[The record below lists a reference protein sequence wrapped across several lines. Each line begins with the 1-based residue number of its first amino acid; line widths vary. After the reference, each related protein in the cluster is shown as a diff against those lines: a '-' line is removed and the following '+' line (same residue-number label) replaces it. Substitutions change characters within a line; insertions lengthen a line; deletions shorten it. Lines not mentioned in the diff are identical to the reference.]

1 MQISA
6 LEVEAEHRAA
16 LGSLTLAQRR
26 AFERIALAETR
37 SWREG
42 GGLKHHLEEVFA
54 YEAFGRSVRA
64 ANDR

>member
-6 LEVEAEHRAA
+6 LEVEAEHQAA

-26 AFERIALAETR
+26 AFERIALAESR
-37 SWREG
+37 SWRDG
-42 GGLKHHLEEVFA
+42 GGIEHHLEQLFA
-54 YEAFGRSVRA
+54 YEASGRSMRV